1 MNKQMEAKISL
12 LNVPED
18 TQSIRYV
25 LSLLL
30 FFGIEQIN
38 VIIYIYIYIYHDSD
52 LQVFLLWCAK

>member
-1 MNKQMEAKISL
+1 MSEQMEAKISL
-12 LNVPED
+12 LKVPED

-38 VIIYIYIYIYHDSD
+38 VIIYHDSD